1 MNVRIGREAAV
12 LLLVF
17 GLIMIANPN
26 MWWLMFII
34 GPMITNSMRNQGTAE
49 ERAARERQR
58 NDRRAE
64 QVRRDE
70 PNWSNRRRRTVA
82 DEMRRQRTAN
92 RGRNGS
98 NGSRVYENPTSMRSG
113 NNGTRIYENPAASSA
128 PLSHAAEAVAAAGHA
143 PDDLALLPVDIG
155 FLAYSA
161 GSRPVVHR
169 EAPIPDTVDYIQPYI
184 ELELERPA
192 AGTLRFEVVDSEGE
206 IRYVR
211 DERRQLKAGRTPVIP
226 ETRMPVGDFLYTN
239 DDWSLRVYAANTLIA
254 KHHFG
259 WVDPDVAPALREHLA
274 EDGELS
280 ADLEVLVEQA
290 SLQPMSLDELLGEE
304 APPAR
309 AAGRRG

>member
-1 MNVRIGREAAV
+1 MNIRIGREAAV

-58 NDRRAE
+58 SERRAE
-64 QVRRDE
+64 QVRRAE

-92 RGRNGS
+92 RTGS
-98 NGSRVYENPTSMRSG
+98 GARTYENPTPSG
-113 NNGTRIYENPAASSA
+113 PARRAAPAARGNDNA

-143 PDDLALLPVDIG
+143 PDELALLPVDIG
-155 FLAYSA
+155 FLAYTA

-192 AGTLRFEVVDSEGE
+192 AGTLRFEIVDSEGE

-211 DERRQLKAGRTPVIP
+211 EERRQLKAGRTPVIP
-226 ETRMPVGDFLYTN
+226 ETRMPVGDFLYT
-239 DDWSLRVYAANTLIA
+239 DEAWALRVYAANTLIA
-254 KHHFG
+254 EHHFG
-259 WVDPDVAPALREHLA
+259 WVDPNVAPALREHLA

-280 ADLEVLVEQA
+280 TDLEVLVEQA
-290 SLQPMSLDELLGEE
+290 SLQPMSLDELLGDET
-304 APPAR
+304 PAAR
-309 AAGRRG
+309 SAGRRG

>member
-1 MNVRIGREAAV
+1 MNIRIGREAAV
-12 LLLVF
+12 LLVVF
-17 GLIMIANPN
+17 GLIMLANPN

-34 GPMITNSMRNQGTAE
+34 APMINNSMRNQGTAQ
-49 ERAARERQR
+49 ERADRERQR

-70 PNWSNRRRRTVA
+70 PDWSNRRRRTVA

-92 RGRNGS
+92 RDRGGS
-98 NGSRVYENPTSMRSG
+98 GARTYENPTSIPARRPAPQARG
-113 NNGTRIYENPAASSA
+113 NDNG

-143 PDDLALLPVDIG
+143 PEDLALLPVDIG
-155 FLAYSA
+155 FLAYST

-169 EAPIPDTVDYIQPYI
+169 EAPIADTVDYIQPYI

-192 AGTLRFEVVDSEGE
+192 AGTLRFEIVDSEGE
-206 IRYVR
+206 IHYVR
-211 DERRQLKAGRTPVIP
+211 EERRQLKAGRTPVIP
-226 ETRMPVGDFLYTN
+226 ETRMPVGDFLYTH

-254 KHHFG
+254 EHHFG

-290 SLQPMSLDELLGEE
+290 SLQPMSLDELLGDE

>member
-17 GLIMIANPN
+17 GLIMLANPN
-26 MWWLMFII
+26 MWWLMFVI
-34 GPMITNSMRNQGTAE
+34 GPMITNSMRHQE
-49 ERAARERQR
+49 SPEQRADRERQR
-58 NDRRAE
+58 SERRAE

-92 RGRNGS
+92 RNRSTG
-98 NGSRVYENPTSMRSG
+98 NGSRVYENPTTVRNG
-113 NNGTRIYENPAASSA
+113 NNGTRTYGNRASA
-128 PLSHAAEAVAAAGHA
+128 PLSHAAEAVAAAGHM
-143 PDDLALLPVDIG
+143 PDDLALMPVDIG
-155 FLAYSA
+155 FLAYTA
-161 GSRPVVHR
+161 GNRPVVHR

-206 IRYVR
+206 IHYARE
-211 DERRQLKAGRTPVIP
+211 ERRQLKAGRTPVIP
-226 ETRMPVGDFLYTN
+226 ETRMPVGDFLYT
-239 DDWSLRVYAANTLIA
+239 DDAWSLRVYAANTLIA
-254 KHHFG
+254 EHHFG
-259 WVDPDVAPALREHLA
+259 WIDPDVAPALREHLA

-280 ADLEVLVEQA
+280 TDLEVLVEQA
-290 SLQPMSLDELLGEE
+290 SLQPMSLDELLGDE
-304 APPAR
+304 APPVR